1 MPSCREMADT
11 DSPCR
16 CKSKIITSSPSLITV
31 PLLPPIG
38 AASAMVRRLASPKRT
53 LGTSGFI
60 KTGEFSNAAFE
71 ENAPATHTRCLETN
85 PRPHQAGVAKPVRP
99 DLALLER
106 SNARASGSLGREK
119 RLSRKPRVEVKY
131 AYDEGRL
138 IDACARARRAL

>member
-71 ENAPATHTRCLETN
+71 ENAPATHNYRGGCDCGNRFGLALVGQRHGAET
-85 PRPHQAGVAKPVRP
+85 ALKVAKRLV
-99 DLALLER
+99 
-106 SNARASGSLGREK
+106 ASQQSAMSWR
-119 RLSRKPRVEVKY
+119 
-131 AYDEGRL
+131 
-138 IDACARARRAL
+138 

>member
-38 AASAMVRRLASPKRT
+38 AASAMVRCLASPKRT

-60 KTGEFSNAAFE
+60 KTGEFSNATFE
-71 ENAPATHTRCLETN
+71 ENAPATHRRLTRSIWQY
-85 PRPHQAGVAKPVRP
+85 RQKKPVRP
-99 DLALLER
+99 RNQLLAIGEVRVDLEVSIFYIYIFLE
-106 SNARASGSLGREK
+106 
-119 RLSRKPRVEVKY
+119 
-131 AYDEGRL
+131 
-138 IDACARARRAL
+138 

>member
-71 ENAPATHTRCLETN
+71 ENAPATHSWKAWKL
-85 PRPHQAGVAKPVRP
+85 QV
-99 DLALLER
+99 DQLLRKLGQER
-106 SNARASGSLGREK
+106 SFH
-119 RLSRKPRVEVKY
+119 
-131 AYDEGRL
+131 DEYT
-138 IDACARARRAL
+138 